1 MTFDLGSSD
10 EKFEFGGCDEI
21 ERMRNGKYLGA
32 CVVCVCV
39 CVLCVCCV
47 CGVCMCTR
55 MCGVYVVCTCNCA
68 QV

>member
-32 CVVCVCV
+32 CVVCVCMCAV
-39 CVLCVCCV
+39 CVVCVCIGACV
-47 CGVCMCTR
+47 
-55 MCGVYVVCTCNCA
+55 VYM
-68 QV
+68 

>member
-32 CVVCVCV
+32 CGVCVWCV
-39 CVLCVCCV
+39 
-47 CGVCMCTR
+47 
-55 MCGVYVVCTCNCA
+55 YA
-68 QV
+68 